1 MIIQQGNA
9 ASEKARQIIMKDL
22 MDAFLVEQF
31 FGEEQYSRLPLH
43 AVSKQIRDLFAD
55 HHCKEAMVCIG
66 NLCFLIEKSFKQ
78 GEQWLKNSPIYRQ
91 EAGCWQLIASIEEL
105 AQSVLNGA
113 LSDEDYEHPAV
124 ADFLQS
130 LTVAVEQVTLSIE
143 QMNDYKSLPPQTP
156 YEWHVKG
163 EMIASFRDRP
173 FHPLAKAKIG
183 FTAQDYQQYMA
194 EFGQSI
200 NLHWVAIRHD
210 VIVKGNE
217 HAPVQCLDLLT
228 AQQRQDIE
236 QEFKQRGL
244 LENEYTVMPVHPWQ
258 LQHVILK
265 NFQQEIAKKI
275 IVILSTTAGDL
286 LATSSVR
293 SLAFDYQTCMMLK
306 LPVSVLSLGASRYLP
321 VVKLLNGLAGE
332 KLLRQAIACDPVLM
346 EKVLVC
352 EERNWWGYMPE
363 TMGLFDD
370 HPRHLATQIRIY
382 PKQLVDENY
391 KIIAMSSLAV
401 DLQGHHYLDELFG
414 HVLSREQAIDFYT
427 KMATMFYEIAMR
439 LLKVGVLPEIH
450 GQNCCLV
457 LKNNEIHGLLFR
469 DHDSVRLHM
478 PYLERHHIDDPLY
491 YIRPGYANSLYNE
504 SIEKLIFYI
513 QTLGTQVNL
522 ASIIETVAQVYAIP
536 EQRLWQITKKA
547 LMKAIT
553 IVDIPKA
560 DKDKLWTILFGQQQW
575 PVKLIIR
582 PLLEAHGVPGA
593 MPSGKG
599 EGTNPLWNL

>member
-1 MIIQQGNA
+1 MIIQRSVA

-31 FGEEQYSRLPLH
+31 FVEKQYSRLPIQ
-43 AVSKQIRDLFAD
+43 AVSKQIGDLFAD
-55 HHCKEAMVCIG
+55 YHSNEAMVYIG
-66 NLCFLIEKSFKQ
+66 NLCFLVEKSFKQ
-78 GEQWLKNSPIYRQ
+78 GEQWLKNSPIYQ
-91 EAGCWQLIASIEEL
+91 QNAGCWQLISSIEEL
-105 AQSVLNGA
+105 AQSVLHGA
-113 LSDEDYEHPAV
+113 LSDDDYQHPAV
-124 ADFLQS
+124 AEFLRG
-130 LTVAVEQVTLSIE
+130 LAVAVEQVTLSIE
-143 QMNDYKSLPPQTP
+143 QMNDYKFSPPQTS
-156 YEWHVKG
+156 YEWHMKG

-183 FTAQDYQQYMA
+183 FTTQDYQQYMA
-194 EFGQSI
+194 EFGQTI
-200 NLHWVAIRHD
+200 HLHWIAIRHD
-210 VIVKGNE
+210 VVVKGNE
-217 HAPVQCLDLLT
+217 QASIQCLDLLT
-228 AQQRQDIE
+228 AQQQQDIE

-244 LENEYTVMPVHPWQ
+244 LQSEYTVMPVHPWQ
-258 LQHVILK
+258 LQNVILK
-265 NFQQEIAKKI
+265 DFQQEIAKQI
-275 IVILSTTAGDL
+275 IVVLSTTAGNL

-293 SLAFDYQTCMMLK
+293 SLAFDHQTCMMLK

-382 PKQLVDENY
+382 PKELVDDNY

-414 HVLSREQAIDFYT
+414 HALSKEQVIDFYT

-439 LLKVGVLPEIH
+439 LLKVGILPEIH
-450 GQNCCLV
+450 GQNCCIV
-457 LKNNEIHGLLFR
+457 LKNNKIHGLLFR

-478 PYLERHHIDDPLY
+478 PYLERHYIEDPHY

-504 SIEKLIFYI
+504 SIEKLLFYI

-522 ASIIETVAQVYAIP
+522 ASIIETVAQVYAISD
-536 EQRLWQITKKA
+536 QTLWQITKKA
-547 LMKAIT
+547 LMDAVE
-553 IVDIPKA
+553 IVDIPKV
-560 DKDKLWTILFGQQQW
+560 DKDKVWAILFEQQQW

-582 PLLEAHGVPGA
+582 PLLEADGVPGA

-599 EGTNPLWNL
+599 KGTNPLWNL